1 MLVCANKMCWV
12 LAVCGPAQVSE
23 SRSSRTRV
31 MLNDDI
37 DSDIP
42 DIGHTLNI
50 DQDGETSDEL
60 VHF

>member
-1 MLVCANKMCWV
+1 MCWV

-60 VHF
+60 VYF

>member
-1 MLVCANKMCWV
+1 
-12 LAVCGPAQVSE
+12 
-23 SRSSRTRV
+23 